1 VRWLIASVLLFTSLS
16 VQAQNPLYA
25 ELNLAAG
32 GVSHSDLDFVPVFGS
47 VSVGSYVYPGIGIEL
62 FGDSGFESGS
72 DDGLELSFNEAVGAG
87 MRLES
92 PARRGMQGY
101 IVLGAV
107 EYTLEQ
113 RVENTSSLGLVR
125 EDFTGMRI
133 SVGLMQRLVRLPA
146 LLVSAEYRHYNAGE
160 RLRVD
165 AFVLGLRGNVR

>member
-1 VRWLIASVLLFTSLS
+1 MRWLIASVLLLTSVS

-25 ELNLAAG
+25 ELHVGAG
-32 GVSHSDLDFVPVFGS
+32 GVSHSDLDFIPTFGS
-47 VSVGSYVYPGIGIEL
+47 LSVGAYVYPGIGLEL
-62 FGDSGFESGS
+62 FGDSGLNPGA
-72 DDGLELSFNEAVGAG
+72 DDGLELSINEAFGIGA
-87 MRLES
+87 RFES

-101 IVLGAV
+101 VVLGAV

-113 RVENTSSLGLVR
+113 RIEGTETLGLVE

-160 RLRVD
+160 RLRLD
-165 AFVLGLRGNVR
+165 AFVLGLRVNAR